1 MKIDVFRLHRLHR
14 LHRLCLLALI
24 LFFVVT
30 GPGTA
35 GAGLKVSP
43 GAFCLQNAKIG
54 ENLDLG
60 IDMVITNKDDEE
72 KVFVIKILKPSE
84 ADDEWVKG
92 YSEIPDVNWFYL
104 DENEI
109 KIGPNSEAKLGM
121 YLKIPDEEKY
131 CNQHWMVYAK
141 VTTKAEKEEMFKTAI
156 KPCYMI
162 ETKAKADIKEKPYG
176 VLGLVPG
183 TLEVRDVAPGKKK
196 KVTFRIYNNDSVIHT
211 YGIASYIPGL
221 SSAKLDINLTAGYEW
236 IKKERW
242 VSPVERKIKLK
253 PGEIKDITL
262 KVVIPKG
269 SKCADEGWESIVMVK
284 PDKGLEGFVR
294 VLIEPSE

>member
-1 MKIDVFRLHRLHR
+1 MPDPSWLYF
-14 LHRLCLLALI
+14 
-24 LFFVVT
+24 
-30 GPGTA
+30 
-35 GAGLKVSP
+35 
-43 GAFCLQNAKIG
+43 
-54 ENLDLG
+54 D
-60 IDMVITNKDDEE
+60 TNE
-72 KVFVIKILKPSE
+72 L
-84 ADDEWVKG
+84 
-92 YSEIPDVNWFYL
+92 
-104 DENEI
+104 
-109 KIGPNSEAKLGM
+109 KIGPGQEAKVRMNLRV
-121 YLKIPDEEKY
+121 PDKAEY
-131 CNQHWMVYAK
+131 YNQHWVVYAE
-141 VTTKAEKEEMFKTAI
+141 VTTKAGEKEMFKAAVRPI
-156 KPCYMI
+156 YMI
-162 ETKAKADIKEKPYG
+162 ETQAKADIKEKPYG
-176 VLGLVPG
+176 ILGLVPG
-183 TLEVRDVAPGKKK
+183 TLEVQDVVPGKKK

>member
-1 MKIDVFRLHRLHR
+1 MKIDVFK

-60 IDMVITNKDDEE
+60 IDMAITNKDDEE
-72 KVFVIKILKPSE
+72 KVFVIKTLKPSE
-84 ADDEWVKG
+84 AVDEWVKG

-104 DENEI
+104 DENEL
-109 KIGPNSEAKLGM
+109 KIGPGEEAKIGM
-121 YLKIPDEEKY
+121 NLKVPDEEKY
-131 CNQHWMVYAK
+131 YNQHWIVYAK
-141 VTTKAEKEEMFKTAI
+141 VTTAGEKDMFRAAVS
-156 KPCYMI
+156 PCYMI

-183 TLEVRDVAPGKKK
+183 TLEVQDIVPGKKK

-211 YGIASYIPGL
+211 YRIASYIPGL
-221 SSAKLDINLTAGYEW
+221 LSAKLDINVTAGYEW

-262 KVVIPKG
+262 KVLIPKG
-269 SKCADEGWESIVMVK
+269 SKCADEGWESTVMVK

>member
-1 MKIDVFRLHRLHR
+1 MKIDVFR

-54 ENLDLG
+54 ESLDLG
-60 IDMVITNKDDEE
+60 IDMVITNKNDEE
-72 KVFVIKILKPSE
+72 KVFVIKTLKASE
-84 ADDEWVKG
+84 VTDEWVKG
-92 YSEIPDVNWFYL
+92 YAAMPDPSWLYF
-104 DENEI
+104 DTNEL
-109 KIGPNSEAKLGM
+109 KIGPGQEAKVRMNLRV
-121 YLKIPDEEKY
+121 PDKAEY
-131 CNQHWMVYAK
+131 YNQHWVVYAE
-141 VTTKAEKEEMFKTAI
+141 VTTKGEKDMFRAAVRPI
-156 KPCYMI
+156 YMI
-162 ETKAKADIKEKPYG
+162 ETQAKADIKEKPYG

-183 TLEVRDVAPGKKK
+183 TLEVQDIVPGKRK
-196 KVTFRIYNNDSVIHT
+196 KVTFRIYNNDNIIHT
-211 YGIASYIPGL
+211 YRVASFIPES
-221 SSAKLDINLTAGYEW
+221 SSAKLDINVTAGYEW

-262 KVVIPKG
+262 KVLIPKG

-284 PDKGLEGFVR
+284 PDEGLEGFVR